1 MRTFYNVLK
10 LTHKNIHEPCLELY
24 TWDTELGFFKVNRVP
39 LWMSVA
45 HDDYINISCLS
56 YDIWMSNKRVPL
68 RDNLTLYHRFREG
81 KDKEGRR
88 DVEIFL
94 INRKATHSS
103 NYKESRKKKK

>member
-10 LTHKNIHEPCLELY
+10 LTYKDINEPCLELY
-24 TWDTELGFFKVNRVP
+24 TWDTELEFFKVNRAP
-39 LWMSVA
+39 LWRSVA
-45 HDDYINISCLS
+45 YDDYVNISCLS
-56 YDIWMSNKRVPL
+56 HDIWMSDKKVPL

-94 INRKATHSS
+94 TSWKS
-103 NYKESRKKKK
+103 NT